1 MRVYVCSPREV
12 WPACASCSCPAQ
24 RVHCCAL
31 LPGQVLDAST
41 VAAEDTF
48 TYALVMDEAEPPLVG
63 FNNGV
68 AATRLHLG

>member
-1 MRVYVCSPREV
+1 MCILS
-12 WPACASCSCPAQ
+12 SCPAQ
-24 RVHCCAL
+24 QVLGYAL
-31 LPGQVLDAST
+31 LPAQVLDAST

>member
-1 MRVYVCSPREV
+1 VLGY
-12 WPACASCSCPAQ
+12 
-24 RVHCCAL
+24 AL
-31 LPGQVLDAST
+31 LPAQVLDAST

-68 AATRLHLG
+68 AATRLYLG

>member
-1 MRVYVCSPREV
+1 MCTFVAHESFGP
-12 WPACASCSCPAQ
+12 
-24 RVHCCAL
+24 RVHPVPAL
-31 LPGQVLDAST
+31 LSGCTAARSCLQVLDAST

-68 AATRLHLG
+68 AATRLYLG